1 MEDMPMKLLNTLITL
16 FVLMLAAIVLLPVI
30 GVGLALIVTGGVF
43 IIWLLPIL
51 LIMGSDQAT
60 RLEKL
65 CWILAII
72 FLSWFAWILYAIL
85 GPLVPR
91 REYRYRSDYYY

>member
-1 MEDMPMKLLNTLITL
+1 MKLLNSLFTLLLLIL
-16 FVLMLAAIVLLPVI
+16 VAVFLLPVI
-30 GVGLALIVTGGVF
+30 GASLALLVVGGIF
-43 IIWLLPIL
+43 FIWLLPIL
-51 LIMGSDQAT
+51 LIMGSEQAT

-85 GPLVPR
+85 GPVVPKR
-91 REYRYRSDYYY
+91 RYRYRNDYYY